1 MLCQRGNG
9 LNSIENSSKKRYH
22 LLMITKDQQKWLNH
36 LSDTDRIVIKKYDP
50 RSSLIFNE
58 VKKKVVEVLGKVRVL
73 ERGASYLGIS
83 GQDEIDIYVPVS
95 SGDFDMY
102 VEKMRRVFGD
112 PGSLYPLVRARFR
125 VKGYK
130 KHIDVFIINKED
142 KGWIDSEIFTKY
154 LKTHKNVL
162 EEYRQLKED
171 GNGLSVREYYTK
183 KIIFVNRIVKRVKK

>member
-1 MLCQRGNG
+1 
-9 LNSIENSSKKRYH
+9 
-22 LLMITKDQQKWLNH
+22 MITKDQQKWLNH